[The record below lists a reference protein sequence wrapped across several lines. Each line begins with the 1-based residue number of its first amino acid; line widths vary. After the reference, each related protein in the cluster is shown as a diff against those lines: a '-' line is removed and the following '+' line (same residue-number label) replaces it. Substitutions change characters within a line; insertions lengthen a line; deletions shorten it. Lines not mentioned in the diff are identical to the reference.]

1 MYRVFF
7 VLGGGLLLAACSS
20 TPEWLSLDALKPAPI
35 TDSIQFE
42 SEPTGATAT
51 LSTGQNCKTPC
62 SVSVPAD
69 APFSVTFSL
78 PGYQPDTEQVESVL
92 ADGATRLRPNPV
104 VAELTPAPPPAKP
117 APAKKKT
124 IKKKPTAAKPATK
137 PTSTAAAPAPTTAS
151 APAAATSPW
160 PTAPQTQQQ

>member
-7 VLGGGLLLAACSS
+7 VLGGSLLLAACSS
-20 TPEWLSLDALKPAPI
+20 TPEWMSLDALKPAPI

-42 SEPTGATAT
+42 SEPIGATAT

-78 PGYQPDTEQVESVL
+78 AGYQPDTEQVEAVL
-92 ADGATRLRPNPV
+92 ADGTTRLRPNPV

-117 APAKKKT
+117 VSKKKST
-124 IKKKPTAAKPATK
+124 KKKPTAAKPAAK
-137 PTSTAAAPAPTTAS
+137 PTSTAAAPAPTTA
-151 APAAATSPW
+151 AATTALPW
-160 PTAPQTQQQ
+160 PTTPQTQQQ